1 MAVDVSGTFGEES
14 AKLEACRAYARMMN
28 TMDASVIEPFLHDG
42 LVYDSQSVW
51 NAMSGKR
58 EYMEYIRGKIE
69 TIKRSGATVFAEIA
83 HSTAFGY
90 EPCVILA
97 QGNEDNWVGTLL
109 IKMEGSL
116 IRSMCMCVVPS
127 PYECKRTFER
137 PGVMNRGK
145 QD

>member
-1 MAVDVSGTFGEES
+1 MAFDVSGTGREE
-14 AKLEACRAYARMMN
+14 AEKLEACRAYARMMN
-28 TMDASVIEPFLHDG
+28 TMDASAIEPFLLEG

-58 EYMEYIRGKIE
+58 GYMEYIRGKIE
-69 TIKRSGATVFAEIA
+69 TIKRTGATVYAEIA
-83 HSTAFGY
+83 YSNAFGY

-116 IRSMCMCVVPS
+116 IRSMCMCIIPS

-137 PGVMNRGK
+137 PGALNKGK
-145 QD
+145 AE